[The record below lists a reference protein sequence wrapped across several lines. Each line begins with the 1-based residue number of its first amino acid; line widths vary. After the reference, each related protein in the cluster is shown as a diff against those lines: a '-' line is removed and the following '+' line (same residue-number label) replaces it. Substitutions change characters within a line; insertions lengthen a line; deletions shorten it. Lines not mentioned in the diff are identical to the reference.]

1 MQEII
6 TKTDLCKLLD
16 ITPRV
21 AQRELEKALLIE
33 NSGVFKF
40 GKSYRIL
47 KDKYIDYLLTKDKVR
62 KCEKENLKVLSK
74 EAINTTL
81 TTMTNKQ
88 SKESPPLLLAGCFL
102 AALLGR
108 FAMRLCA
115 RAESYIGGKQ
125 YHHQRGTPAGGAT
138 DPHVCGL

>member
-40 GKSYRIL
+40 GKSYRCL
-47 KDKYIDYLLTKDKVR
+47 RRRAETCRAWRV
-62 KCEKENLKVLSK
+62 SQ
-74 EAINTTL
+74 EAPAA
-81 TTMTNKQ
+81 
-88 SKESPPLLLAGCFL
+88 SRRAPRSGVL
-102 AALLGR
+102 AAFWQRRSLADTGTGR
-108 FAMRLCA
+108 VWD
-115 RAESYIGGKQ
+115 RAETEDARVSVSW
-125 YHHQRGTPAGGAT
+125 TA
-138 DPHVCGL
+138 

>member
-40 GKSYRIL
+40 GKSYRI
-47 KDKYIDYLLTKDKVR
+47 YSSNAGMIIDASNSEKVIFGA
-62 KCEKENLKVLSK
+62 EYQ
-74 EAINTTL
+74 NT
-81 TTMTNKQ
+81 
-88 SKESPPLLLAGCFL
+88 
-102 AALLGR
+102 
-108 FAMRLCA
+108 
-115 RAESYIGGKQ
+115 
-125 YHHQRGTPAGGAT
+125 
-138 DPHVCGL
+138 

>member
-88 SKESPPLLLAGCFL
+88 NKESVSQLAQIL
-102 AALLGR
+102 K
-108 FAMRLCA
+108 M
-115 RAESYIGGKQ
+115 
-125 YHHQRGTPAGGAT
+125 
-138 DPHVCGL
+138 

>member
-47 KDKYIDYLLTKDKVR
+47 KDKYIDYLLTKDKVK
-62 KCEKENLKVLSK
+62 KCDKENLKTSLN
-74 EAINTTL
+74 EAKHSTL
-81 TTMTNKQ
+81 ITMTRPQ
-88 SKESPPLLLAGCFL
+88 SRESVSQLARIL
-102 AALLGR
+102 KMQQKSLGIII
-108 FAMRLCA
+108 F
-115 RAESYIGGKQ
+115 II
-125 YHHQRGTPAGGAT
+125 
-138 DPHVCGL
+138 

>member
-62 KCEKENLKVLSK
+62 TCEKENLKILSK

-88 SKESPPLLLAGCFL
+88 NKESVSQLAQIL
-102 AALLGR
+102 K
-108 FAMRLCA
+108 M
-115 RAESYIGGKQ
+115 
-125 YHHQRGTPAGGAT
+125 
-138 DPHVCGL
+138 